1 MKLPPFSLLQG
12 ENCLALAAEATGRA
26 AARDVSGGQMVMWG
40 GAGVMASVN
49 GEGIQMVEVEN
60 VITKVKQL
68 GLLLYC
74 CIFYY

>member
-1 MKLPPFSLLQG
+1 MLQG

-40 GAGVMASVN
+40 GTGAMASVN

-68 GLLLYC
+68 GS
-74 CIFYY
+74 